1 MLVKIWKCLRILTL
15 IDDDYGM
22 DSGYWLTTFEH
33 FMKMNKISNINVS
46 FL

>member
-33 FMKMNKISNINVS
+33 YMKMTCNNFINE
-46 FL
+46 